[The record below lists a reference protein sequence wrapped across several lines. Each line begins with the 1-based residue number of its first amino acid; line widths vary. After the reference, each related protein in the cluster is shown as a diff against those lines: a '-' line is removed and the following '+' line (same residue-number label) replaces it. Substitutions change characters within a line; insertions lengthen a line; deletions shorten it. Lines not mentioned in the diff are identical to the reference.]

1 MSAIRRMNEEL
12 YQRLGREPDIY
23 EQIDMLIFAVIRD
36 RLMELSVLYQ
46 VDPTDE
52 IKQQCEH
59 AMGCAKEVQDR
70 NPEIFS
76 SDDSD
81 GAGGDYE

>member
-1 MSAIRRMNEEL
+1 MSAIKKMNEEL
-12 YQRLGREPDIY
+12 AERLGREPDIY

-46 VDPTDE
+46 VDKSDE
-52 IKQQCEH
+52 IKQQYEH
-59 AMGCAKEVQDR
+59 VMKCGKMIQER

-76 SDDSD
+76 YDDSSGD
-81 GAGGDYE
+81 GYV

>member
-23 EQIDMLIFAVIRD
+23 EQIDMLMFAVIKD
-36 RLMELSVLYQ
+36 TLMELAVLHQ

-52 IKQQCEH
+52 LVKQYQF
-59 AMGCAKEVQDR
+59 ALKCAKEIQER
-70 NPEIFS
+70 NPEIFGGI
-76 SDDSD
+76 DSD
-81 GAGGDYE
+81 GGDYE